1 MKEEWK
7 TKQPAITVQ
16 TLAQHTRPLS
26 LKKVV
31 LGNIMILL

>member
-16 TLAQHTRPLS
+16 TLAQHKTIIT
-26 LKKVV
+26 KKVV